1 MALDRQGSSEVGGVS
16 GLPRPCKGI
25 KLIAKWLY
33 RYEKGNT
40 MEQNV
45 WKSAISTEMVEGWS
59 ENDVEAL
66 INALDDAVM
75 QVFQSV
81 KEERA

>member
-1 MALDRQGSSEVGGVS
+1 
-16 GLPRPCKGI
+16 
-25 KLIAKWLY
+25 
-33 RYEKGNT
+33 

-81 KEERA
+81 EEERA

>member
-1 MALDRQGSSEVGGVS
+1 LRNKSPKSIV
-16 GLPRPCKGI
+16 I
-25 KLIAKWLY
+25 TNN
-33 RYEKGNT
+33 EKGKP

-59 ENDVEAL
+59 ENDVETL

-81 KEERA
+81 EEERA